1 MRTCEISLQLHT
13 ENCNFSFLQV
23 AVPFLTR
30 TVATG
35 PTPSSHS
42 APEKNTCMRIRN
54 SVFRLQD
61 LVQLCFVCF
70 WLLTLLPARILVHF
84 FGMLLIFL
92 FGTQICLCLGQ
103 HSESY

>member
-13 ENCNFSFLQV
+13 ENSNFSFLQV

-70 WLLTLLPARILVHF
+70 WLLTLLPARILVQSSSLELRSVCVTAF
-84 FGMLLIFL
+84 RNLLAL
-92 FGTQICLCLGQ
+92 EAL
-103 HSESY
+103 